1 MVANRTREIRPSGMT
16 KGACGNVSYGGTRNP
31 AHNRK
36 GAYRKLSAYGCARR
50 TST

>member
-36 GAYRKLSAYGCARR
+36 GAYR
-50 TST
+50 